1 MGASPTRLVVF
12 DCDGVLVDSERLAVE
27 LDIRVLG
34 KLGWEI
40 TREEVIE
47 RFLGRSDA
55 DVRADIETHLGR
67 RLPGDW
73 DEGWVDD
80 YRRVLEE
87 ELVAVPGVAGAVAE
101 LTVRGYATCV
111 ASSGSHTKMEH
122 TLALTDLRTWFEG
135 RIFSATEVPH
145 GKPAPDL
152 FLHAAATMGFEPS
165 ACVVIEDSRYGVA
178 AARAAHMS
186 VVGYAGGITPPA
198 HLADADTVITDMSDL
213 VSAIERLST

>member
-1 MGASPTRLVVF
+1 MAASPTHLVVF
-12 DCDGVLVDSERLAVE
+12 DCDGVLVDSERLAVD
-27 LDIRVLG
+27 LDVRVLG

-40 TREEVIE
+40 TRDEVVE

-55 DVRADIETHLGR
+55 DVRADVEAHLGR
-67 RLPGDW
+67 PLPGDW

-87 ELVAVPGVAGAVAE
+87 ELVAVPGVADAVTE
-101 LTVRGYATCV
+101 LAARGYATCV

-122 TLALTDLRTWFEG
+122 TLALTGLWDRFEG
-135 RIFSATEVPH
+135 RIFSATEVPR

-152 FLHAAATMGFEPS
+152 FLHAAATMRFPPS
-165 ACVVIEDSRYGVA
+165 ACIVVEDSRFGVA
-178 AARAAHMS
+178 AARAARMS

-198 HLADADTVITDMSDL
+198 HLADADVVITDMLEL
-213 VSAIERLST
+213 VASIERLST